1 MTSISSEGKMLQ
13 MRLRNSTVIILISL
27 MVLLT
32 LFNIILV
39 SPFYI
44 SDTNP
49 YSYTSMIILL
59 LPLFFMLGL
68 KEKFKVDLDSN
79 SIILGIVL
87 FVLFM
92 LSDAYLFLAFS
103 FLFISYGIIF
113 ITYPLLLASIIS
125 LTMGTRSIRRFSS
138 QIAYSIFG
146 SSAVLMPVVALNNQF
161 VLFNTS
167 VVFQIIKLLARN
179 AVYISPIT
187 IGLNGSYIGIGN
199 ACVDIGAIIAIIF
212 IMVPIAYFYDGRA
225 KDKALWI
232 ASSAILLFVL
242 NILRMVSITML
253 IFYYGAS
260 TSILYVHAFAGMLLF
275 YVSMILMLILAG
287 KYNLHLPRL
296 PRSPLT
302 NYGGYAKY
310 GFSLAI
316 IISIIAFYA
325 SYIYVSAS
333 YAVQY
338 NSGSVSLLNA
348 NVSGSGIS
356 PSTFISTAN
365 YSEYQA
371 NASEG
376 ISAIYSISAP
386 SSSVKQSILL
396 VTSENSPVKYY
407 IMNGSDTLGELNF
420 INNNGI
426 SGSVAYAISNG
437 TRFIVYSSKNPV
449 GFTSGETAAAE
460 LILITPYNTSENGS
474 CMMDDSN
481 LYSYIAGF
489 TGYVSN
495 NGSVSR
501 ALRWGYCY
509 SSAVIR

>member
-1 MTSISSEGKMLQ
+1 
-13 MRLRNSTVIILISL
+13 MRFRNSTVIILISL
-27 MVLLT
+27 LVLLT
-32 LFNIILV
+32 LINIILV

-68 KEKFKVDLDSN
+68 KEKFKADLDKN

-87 FVLFM
+87 FALFILSNTYLFM
-92 LSDAYLFLAFS
+92 TFS

-125 LTMGTRSIRRFSS
+125 LTIGIRNIRRFGS

-146 SSAVLMPVVALNNQF
+146 SSAILIPIVALNNQF
-161 VLFNTS
+161 VVFNTS
-167 VVFQIIKLLARN
+167 IVFQIIKLLASN

-199 ACVDIGAIIAIIF
+199 ACVDIGAIIAIVF
-212 IMVPIAYFYDGRA
+212 IMIPIAYFYEGKV
-225 KDKALWI
+225 KDKALWV

-242 NILRMVSITML
+242 NIIRMVSITML

-275 YVSMILMLILAG
+275 YIAMILMLIFAG
-287 KYNLHLPRL
+287 KYRMHLPRL
-296 PRSPLT
+296 PRSPVA
-302 NYGGYAKY
+302 NYGRYAKY

-316 IISIIAFYA
+316 IISLIAFYA

-333 YAVQY
+333 YIVPY
-338 NSGSVSLLNA
+338 EPGGGSLLNA
-348 NVSGSGIS
+348 NVSGSGVN

-365 YSEYQA
+365 YSEYRA

-386 SSSVKQSILL
+386 NSSVKQSILI
-396 VTSENSPVKYY
+396 VASENSPVKYY

-437 TRFIVYSSKNPV
+437 TAFIVYSSKNPV
-449 GFTSGETAAAE
+449 GLSGGGTAAAE
-460 LILITPYNTSENGS
+460 LILITPYNASENSRCIMHGF
-474 CMMDDSN
+474 N
-481 LYSYIAGF
+481 LYSYIAGLP
-489 TGYVSN
+489 GYILN
-495 NGSVSR
+495 NVSVSR
-501 ALRWGYCY
+501 ALKWGYCY
-509 SSAVIR
+509 SGAVIR

>member
-1 MTSISSEGKMLQ
+1 
-13 MRLRNSTVIILISL
+13 MRFRNSTVIILISL
-27 MVLLT
+27 LVLLT
-32 LFNIILV
+32 LINIILV

-68 KEKFKVDLDSN
+68 KEKFKADLDKN

-87 FVLFM
+87 FALFILSNTYLFM
-92 LSDAYLFLAFS
+92 TFS
-103 FLFISYGIIF
+103 FLFISYGITF

-125 LTMGTRSIRRFSS
+125 LTIGIRNIRRFGS

-146 SSAVLMPVVALNNQF
+146 SSAILIPIVALNNQF
-161 VLFNTS
+161 VVFNTS
-167 VVFQIIKLLARN
+167 IVFQIIKLLASN

-199 ACVDIGAIIAIIF
+199 ACVDIGAIIAIVF
-212 IMVPIAYFYDGRA
+212 IMIPIAYFYEGKV
-225 KDKALWI
+225 KDKALWV

-242 NILRMVSITML
+242 NIIRMVSITML

-275 YVSMILMLILAG
+275 YIAMILMLIFAG
-287 KYNLHLPRL
+287 KYRMHLPRL
-296 PRSPLT
+296 PRSPVA
-302 NYGGYAKY
+302 NYGRYAKY

-316 IISIIAFYA
+316 IISLIAFYA
-325 SYIYVSAS
+325 SYVYLSAS
-333 YAVQY
+333 YVAPY
-338 NSGSVSLLNA
+338 EPGGGSLLTTNL
-348 NVSGSGIS
+348 SGSGVN
-356 PSTFISTAN
+356 PSTFISTTN
-365 YSEYQA
+365 YSEYRA

-376 ISAIYSISAP
+376 ISAIYSISSP
-386 SSSVKQSILL
+386 NSSVKQSILI

-420 INNNGI
+420 INNKGI

-437 TRFIVYSSKNPV
+437 TKFIVYSSKNPV
-449 GFTSGETAAAE
+449 GLTGGGTAAAE
-460 LILITPYNTSENGS
+460 LILITPYNASENGS
-474 CMMDDSN
+474 CIMHDSN
-481 LYSYIAGF
+481 MYSYIAGLS
-489 TGYVSN
+489 GSVLN

-501 ALRWGYCY
+501 ALEWGYCY
-509 SSAVIR
+509 SSAVIK

>member
-1 MTSISSEGKMLQ
+1 
-13 MRLRNSTVIILISL
+13 MRLRNSTVIMLISL

-32 LFNIILV
+32 LLNIILV

-59 LPLFFMLGL
+59 LPLFFLLGL
-68 KEKFKVDLDSN
+68 KEKFKADIDTN
-79 SIILGIVL
+79 SIILGIAL
-87 FVLFM
+87 FILFI
-92 LSDAYLFLAFS
+92 LSDTYLFTAFS

-125 LTMGTRSIRRFSS
+125 LTVGIKNIRRFGS
-138 QIAYSIFG
+138 QVAYSIFG
-146 SSAVLMPVVALNNQF
+146 SSAILMPLITLNNQF
-161 VLFNTS
+161 VVFNTS
-167 VVFQIIKLLARN
+167 IVFQIIKLFARN

-212 IMVPIAYFYDGRA
+212 IMIPIAYFYDGRI

-232 ASSAILLFVL
+232 ASSAILLFAL
-242 NILRMVSITML
+242 NIIRMVSITML

-275 YVSMILMLILAG
+275 YISMILMLILAG
-287 KYNLHLPRL
+287 RYRLHLPKL
-296 PRSPLT
+296 PRSPIA
-302 NYGGYAKY
+302 NYGRYAKY

-316 IISIIAFYA
+316 ITSIMAFYA
-325 SYIYVSAS
+325 SYIYVSAP
-333 YAVQY
+333 YVAPY
-338 NSGSVSLLNA
+338 ESGGGSLLNT
-348 NVSGSGIS
+348 NINGSGIN
-356 PSTFISTAN
+356 PSTFISAAN
-365 YSEYQA
+365 YSELRA

-376 ISAIYSISAP
+376 ISAIYSMAAVN
-386 SSSVKQSILL
+386 SSVGQSILL
-396 VTSENSPVKYY
+396 VTSESSPVKYY
-407 IMNGSDTLGELNF
+407 IMNGSETLGKLNF

-437 TRFIVYSSKNPV
+437 TRFIIYSSKSPV
-449 GFTSGETAAAE
+449 GLAGGDTAATE
-460 LILITPYNTSENGS
+460 LILITPYNASENGS
-474 CMMDDSN
+474 CMMGDSN

-489 TGYVSN
+489 PEYVLHN
-495 NGSVSR
+495 ESVSR
-501 ALRWGYCY
+501 ALEWGYCY
-509 SSAVIR
+509 ASKVIK